1 MSTDRHNNNKYRH
14 TFKSM
19 TIVLASFSITED
31 SNVRLGI
38 APTLTMTNENAAG
51 VFDDKDWERA
61 WNREKIRNQ

>member
-1 MSTDRHNNNKYRH
+1 
-14 TFKSM
+14 M

>member
-1 MSTDRHNNNKYRH
+1 MIKYTKNKYRH

-38 APTLTMTNENAAG
+38 APTLTMTSENAAG
-51 VFDDKDWERA
+51 VFDDADWELA
-61 WNREKIRNQ
+61 WNREKILNH